1 MADTQLS
8 SRDLARRIVD
18 VLVDHKAEDT
28 VLLDISRQSVIA
40 DCFVISTG
48 TTDRQVRAL
57 AERVLEDLGERGI
70 KPLRVEGLPDA
81 RWVVLD
87 FNGVMVHLF
96 TPFERRFYDLEDLWS
111 EATTV
116 ARVL

>member
-1 MADTQLS
+1 MARQ
-8 SRDLARRIVD
+8 IVD
-18 VLVDHKAEDT
+18 ILVDGKAEDT
-28 VLLDISRQSVIA
+28 VLMDITQQSIIADFFVIA
-40 DCFVISTG
+40 SG

-57 AERVLEDLGERGI
+57 AERVLEGLGETGVR
-70 KPLRVEGLPDA
+70 PLRTEGLADA

-87 FNGVMVHLF
+87 FNGVMVHIF
-96 TPFERRFYDLEDLWS
+96 TPFERRFYSLEELWS

>member
-1 MADTQLS
+1 M
-8 SRDLARRIVD
+8 D

-28 VLLDISRQSVIA
+28 VLLDISRLTVIA
-40 DCFVISTG
+40 DFFILTTG

-57 AERVLEDLGERGI
+57 AASLIETLGEAGI
-70 KPLRVEGLPDA
+70 KPLRTEGLADA

-87 FNGVMVHLF
+87 YNGVMVHIF
-96 TPFERRFYDLEDLWS
+96 TPFERRFYNLEELWS
-111 EATTV
+111 AAATV

>member
-1 MADTQLS
+1 MADSTTD
-8 SRDLARRIVD
+8 SRELARRIID
-18 VLVDHKAEDT
+18 ILVDGKAEDT
-28 VLLDISRQSVIA
+28 VLLDITRQSIIA
-40 DCFVISTG
+40 DFFIITSG
-48 TTDRQVRAL
+48 GSDRQVRAL
-57 AERVLEDLGERGI
+57 ADRVLENLGEAGI
-70 KPLRVEGLPDA
+70 QPSHSEGLADA

-87 FNGVMVHLF
+87 FSGVMLHIF

>member
-1 MADTQLS
+1 MVDSTNTSREMARL
-8 SRDLARRIVD
+8 IVD
-18 VLVDHKAEDT
+18 SLVDGKAEDT
-28 VLLDISRQSVIA
+28 VLLDITEQSVLAEFFI
-40 DCFVISTG
+40 ISSG

-57 AERVLEDLGERGI
+57 AERVTEKLAEAGI
-70 KPLRVEGLPDA
+70 RPIRTEGLADA

-96 TPFERRFYDLEDLWS
+96 TPFERRFYNLEELWS